1 MKQNHRLK
9 QLIDSIKKTDEVIAI
24 NKASGA
30 MAVIIEQY
38 EGIKARQISEL
49 IHNLAVPPYQTLEG
63 ISTIKAILN
72 KFYPDMPVD
81 IVKIKELIELEGVV

>member
-1 MKQNHRLK
+1 MNQNHRLK

-38 EGIKARQISEL
+38 EGIKQGR
-49 IHNLAVPPYQTLEG
+49 Y
-63 ISTIKAILN
+63 LN
-72 KFYPDMPVD
+72 
-81 IVKIKELIELEGVV
+81 